1 MQREFALLSLPAARA
16 AGLINARC
24 DLADHSL
31 TPDVLRGLAFAVV
44 ADADEA
50 DDALETRAPAVVA
63 EHGLVDAV
71 AAQVAPDV
79 GIADLTFW
87 NFLGDPC

>member
-1 MQREFALLSLPAARA
+1 MRQFALLSLPVARA
-16 AGLINARC
+16 HGLINARA

-31 TPDVLRGLAFAVV
+31 TPDALRGLAFAVI

-50 DDALETRAPAVVA
+50 DDALETSAPAVVA
-63 EHGLVDAV
+63 EHGHADAV

-79 GIADLTFW
+79 GIADLTYFV
-87 NFLGDPC
+87 FVGDI